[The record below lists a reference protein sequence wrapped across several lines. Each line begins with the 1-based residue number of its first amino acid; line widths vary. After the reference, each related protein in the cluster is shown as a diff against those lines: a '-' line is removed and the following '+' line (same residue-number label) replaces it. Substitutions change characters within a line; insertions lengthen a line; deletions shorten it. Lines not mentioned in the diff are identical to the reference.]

1 MEFSL
6 TGLQYLVVYHKGQYW
21 AHCSLWYIN
30 DLEDRISNNTRV
42 LKFADD
48 TKVSQRVDC
57 QKEQEILQKDLDS
70 FCRWAKDWQMTFN
83 ISKCK
88 VMHVGKKNQVLD
100 YVMEGL
106 TLEKS
111 PGLSTAKKKF
121 QDKNF
126 HKFQDTWQVIG
137 RSHAQTRVDNGL
149 QKIAK

>member
-6 TGLQYLVVYHKGQYW
+6 TGLQYLVVYHVQG
-21 AHCSLWYIN
+21 SVLGPLLFVIYIN

-83 ISKCK
+83 TSKCK

-126 HKFQDTWQVIG
+126 HKFQDKFQDT
-137 RSHAQTRVDNGL
+137 
-149 QKIAK
+149 